1 MVDDYLAFAMELAL
15 EAGAII
21 RRGFN
26 QASVVTYK
34 ADGSPVTNVDVQV
47 NQLAVERI
55 RRRYPGH
62 GLLGEEQD
70 LGTGAESYRWICDPL
85 DGTLPY
91 VLGVPNSQ
99 FMLALAGEPGLLVA
113 VAYDPFADRLYHA
126 TRHGGAFCGRH
137 PVRVSAQT
145 WGEGHVLLSAGSP
158 ALIGA
163 VGRAGSRIELV
174 SGTGYKCM
182 MVACGK
188 AVGTI
193 KETAD
198 FHDIA
203 PAALIVTEAG
213 GRVTASD
220 GSPLAFDSEI
230 ECGVIVSNGL
240 VHQRLVEAAGAM
252 AAGPEESR

>member
-1 MVDDYLAFAMELAL
+1 MADDYLAFAMELAL

-26 QASVVTYK
+26 RASAITYK
-34 ADGSPVTNVDVQV
+34 ADGSPVTDVDVQV

-55 RRRYPGH
+55 RHRYPGH

-99 FMLALAGEPGLLVA
+99 FMLALAGELGLLVA

-126 TRHGGAFCGRH
+126 TRNGGAFCGRH

-145 WGEGHVLLSAGSP
+145 WGEGHVLLSASSV

-163 VGRAGSRIELV
+163 VGRAGSRIKLV

-203 PAALIVTEAG
+203 SAALIVTEAG

-230 ECGVIVSNGL
+230 ESGVIISNGL
-240 VHQRLVEAAGAM
+240 VHQRLVEAAEAA